1 MEFVRRPRVLE
12 ADVAGKLIGQPVGE
26 LVADVRMPCLVSDI
40 DSDAP
45 VLAYLPVERTAV
57 AELRRAVLATSGA
70 SYTAYRAGLR
80 NTSRTFGWTPRRPL
94 YGREGCQPASMAIDN
109 PETERVLDDWAGRL
123 STMLEA
129 ILPEQVQADRD
140 RVSAVD
146 DDWKLRETHYTSG
159 VINRSAQLPYHR
171 DVFNYPVWSA
181 MPVLRRGVTGG
192 YLSVPEYDLVVPCRD
207 GWAVFFPGQQFV
219 HGVTPMRQTAAD
231 GYRYSI
237 VYYSLRGLK
246 DCFTAALEAQYA
258 VRRRTERERDI
269 AARLAAGDTSPA
281 NGRSATSMRKKQSG
295 RLIGGRSGAAFNA
308 TGDPSAVE
316 DAYLADLEAP

>member
-1 MEFVRRPRVLE
+1 MDFVGTGRTMA
-12 ADVAGKLIGQPVGE
+12 ADVAGKMIGETVPTLLPNIHSAQLVVDGDTGE
-26 LVADVRMPCLVSDI
+26 
-40 DSDAP
+40 P
-45 VLAYLPVERTAV
+45 VLAYLPLDRTAV
-57 AELRRAVLATSGA
+57 GDLRRAVLATSGA

-80 NTSRTFGWTPRRPL
+80 NASRTFGWTPRRPL

-109 PETERVLDDWAGRL
+109 PDTERVLDEWASRL
-123 STMLEA
+123 IDMLRE
-129 ILPEQVQADRD
+129 IVPDRVEADRST
-140 RVSAVD
+140 VAAVD
-146 DDWKLRETHYTSG
+146 ADWKLGETHYTSG

-207 GWAVFFPGQQFV
+207 GWAVFFPGQQLV
-219 HGVTPMRQTAAD
+219 HGVTPMRQTAVD

-246 DCFTAALEAQYA
+246 DCFSAAVEATYA
-258 VRRRTERERDI
+258 RRRRTERERDI
-269 AARLAAGDTSPA
+269 ASRVAEGNLSPA

-295 RLIGGRSGAAFNA
+295 RLIGGRSGAALS
-308 TGDPSAVE
+308 GDPTAIE
-316 DAYLADLEAP
+316 DAYLDQLET